1 MWTVGGWV
9 SDPSY
14 LGRDAGEGLGQQPVE
29 GVGQPRGGQAAGQQE
44 PDMIRIIFTGSE
56 IITWIRIWIRP
67 EVFTYIYL
75 MRLRFSTLCMLRLT
89 FWVFKFFKERKNC
102 FEVFRLRIGKTKLL

>member
-29 GVGQPRGGQAAGQQE
+29 GVGQPGGGQAAGQQE
-44 PDMIRIIFTGSE
+44 PDMIRIIFTGSYAFK
-56 IITWIRIWIRP
+56 
-67 EVFTYIYL
+67 VFYL
-75 MRLRFSTLCMLRLT
+75 MH
-89 FWVFKFFKERKNC
+89 VN
-102 FEVFRLRIGKTKLL
+102 VKLLGF